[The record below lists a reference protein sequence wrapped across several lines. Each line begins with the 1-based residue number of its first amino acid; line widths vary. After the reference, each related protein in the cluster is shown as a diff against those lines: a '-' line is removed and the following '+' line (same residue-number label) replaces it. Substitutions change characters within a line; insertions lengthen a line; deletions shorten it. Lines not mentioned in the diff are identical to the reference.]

1 MRTVGESGSGT
12 DEQYNLIDSAVG
24 AAAAAAASAAD
35 CPGDCS
41 RNHALAGDSRS

>member
-35 CPGDCS
+35 CPGGCS